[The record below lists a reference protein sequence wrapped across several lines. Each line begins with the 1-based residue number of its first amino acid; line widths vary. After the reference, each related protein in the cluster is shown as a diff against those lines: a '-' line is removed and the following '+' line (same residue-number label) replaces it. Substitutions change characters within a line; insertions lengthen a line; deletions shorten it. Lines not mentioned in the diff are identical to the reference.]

1 MVPDFAKNKLLFL
14 LLTTDLV
21 FVLLHLAYTQTS
33 LLSDSMFSL
42 ARDRGYAEFFQYM
55 KELWILLLLRYLAV
69 KRRSGLFGVFSLL
82 FLYFLLDDA
91 LEFHENMGKFLADL
105 LHLPAAL
112 GLRPMDWGELLVTA
126 SFAVLFA
133 SALWLVYLLSPFAV
147 RPAGRSLM
155 WLVVWLVGFG
165 VLADMVEILLTETA
179 VAPLLVILEEAGEM
193 VAMSVGAWYVFLLD
207 PYQEELPAFSD
218 LVAIRRLIRGKNFH
232 NSRHISPE

>member
-1 MVPDFAKNKLLFL
+1 MKPDFAKNKLLFL
-14 LLTTDLV
+14 LITTDLV
-21 FVLLHLAYTQTS
+21 FMLLHLAYTQTT
-33 LLSDSMFSL
+33 LLSDSLFSL

-55 KELWILLLLRYLAV
+55 KELWILLLLGYLAV
-69 KRRSGLFGVFSLL
+69 KRRSGLFLVFSLL

-105 LHLPAAL
+105 LHLPSAL

-126 SFAVLFA
+126 SFGLLFA
-133 SALWLVYLLSPFAV
+133 SALGLVYMLSPLAD
-147 RPAGRSLM
+147 RPAGRSLI
-155 WLVVWLVGFG
+155 WLVVWLAVFG

-193 VAMSVGAWYVFLLD
+193 VVMSVAAWYVFLLD
-207 PYQEELPAFSD
+207 PYQKDLPAFGD
-218 LVAIRRLIRGKNFH
+218 LFGTLRLEGNKNLH